1 VRVAGAIDFFN
12 QLFGRISLNN
22 TGTTPKK
29 KKRPEKS
36 DMLSESI
43 EKLIVDEPK
52 VKSKNLDVGAEF
64 AKSNAKRM
72 ASFVVVGM

>member
-1 VRVAGAIDFFN
+1 
-12 QLFGRISLNN
+12 
-22 TGTTPKK
+22 
-29 KKRPEKS
+29 
-36 DMLSESI
+36 MLSESI

>member
-1 VRVAGAIDFFN
+1 
-12 QLFGRISLNN
+12 
-22 TGTTPKK
+22 
-29 KKRPEKS
+29 
-36 DMLSESI
+36 MLSESI

-72 ASFVVVGM
+72 ANFVVVGM